1 MLGLLYE
8 PLRVFY
14 KLGFNGKIFYFICD
28 TLFMIICGVITF
40 YFSLAFLEGQIRFFV
55 FLGEILGFIVYY
67 HTIRRLFD
75 VVFNPIITIFKKI
88 LKKLLK
94 TSRKVMYNI
103 KIKLERIVKSIR
115 TKITKVREYE
125 KKQTRKKRKGNR
137 GEKERDK
144 RSHSSKE
151 KA

>member
-1 MLGLLYE
+1 
-8 PLRVFY
+8 
-14 KLGFNGKIFYFICD
+14 
-28 TLFMIICGVITF
+28 MIICGVITF

-125 KKQTRKKRKGNR
+125 KKQTRKKK
-137 GEKERDK
+137 K
-144 RSHSSKE
+144 R
-151 KA
+151 